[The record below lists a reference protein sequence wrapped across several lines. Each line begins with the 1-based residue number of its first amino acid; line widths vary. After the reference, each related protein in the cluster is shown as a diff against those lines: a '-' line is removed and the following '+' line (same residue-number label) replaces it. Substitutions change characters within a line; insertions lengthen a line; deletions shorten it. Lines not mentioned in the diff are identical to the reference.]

1 MRLILLVFA
10 ALTAALNLDA
20 QTLITFD
27 GYTGAG
33 YTFSESPLVVLPN
46 GDLNSNIFRIMGFD
60 ATADLTR
67 GSSNGGVT
75 TGGVYAFN
83 VDGAGNIALGIQP
96 GGSDFTPG
104 TITVVYKNE
113 TGTTFTDPITI
124 SYNIYVNNDQAR
136 GNSFNFSY
144 STDDVSYTPVA
155 SLDYTSPNAADA
167 LGFQQVPRSTII
179 TGLTIP
185 DNGLLYI
192 RFSLDDATGSGSR
205 DEFAVDDISLSALN
219 VLPVSLTHLT
229 AHPMP
234 KTTMVKWTTA
244 QESGN
249 DFFAVERS
257 LDGRAFTEIGRV
269 RGAGNSTATINYEFT
284 DEAPVAGT
292 TYYRIR
298 QVDFTGLQ
306 EVFGP
311 VPVVRTG
318 EGISAFPNPASAF
331 INLRGA
337 AAGAQVSILDLN
349 GRLVSQSVNAGNG
362 IDVRHLRPGT
372 YLVRISDATT
382 VETVRFVRQ

>member
-167 LGFQQVPRSTII
+167 LGFQ
-179 TGLTIP
+179 
-185 DNGLLYI
+185 
-192 RFSLDDATGSGSR
+192 
-205 DEFAVDDISLSALN
+205 
-219 VLPVSLTHLT
+219 
-229 AHPMP
+229 
-234 KTTMVKWTTA
+234 
-244 QESGN
+244 
-249 DFFAVERS
+249 
-257 LDGRAFTEIGRV
+257 
-269 RGAGNSTATINYEFT
+269 
-284 DEAPVAGT
+284 
-292 TYYRIR
+292 
-298 QVDFTGLQ
+298 
-306 EVFGP
+306 
-311 VPVVRTG
+311 
-318 EGISAFPNPASAF
+318 
-331 INLRGA
+331 
-337 AAGAQVSILDLN
+337 
-349 GRLVSQSVNAGNG
+349 
-362 IDVRHLRPGT
+362 
-372 YLVRISDATT
+372 
-382 VETVRFVRQ
+382 